1 MAAHPTTQDDT
12 NRFHKD
18 GSFTVKVQL
27 MVGSGSTMEMQLTA
41 DTSLGDFA
49 EAVANK
55 WVRVTAAWRPR
66 GECRELPHKTQ
77 PGVAVGEKG
86 VKAGMTEQKTRRPA
100 NVG

>member
-1 MAAHPTTQDDT
+1 
-12 NRFHKD
+12 
-18 GSFTVKVQL
+18 